1 MARPSRNLDRALLAA
16 GRALLP
22 EVGCAGL
29 TIRQV
34 AEAAGVNIGM
44 FHYHFKTRE
53 AFLRAVMQSA
63 YEEMF
68 ASFTLE
74 HAHPKGSTNAEHL
87 RALFRVLGRFLRD
100 NRKFMGRILSDAVGG
115 EPCAREFLRDNLPR
129 HAKVLAMLIGAGQ
142 AAGEFR
148 RMPVPQA
155 LGFCAGALASPILL
169 GGAIADSG
177 QLPEGLA
184 TQLGTALLTD
194 AAIDQ
199 RIDLALAAIA
209 APGPSP
215 GIAKRAPS
223 PGTSRRAPRKKK
235 GS

>member
-1 MARPSRNLDRALLAA
+1 MPPRPSRNLDRALLTA
-16 GRALLP
+16 GRVLYEKTGA
-22 EVGCAGL
+22 GGL

-34 AEAAGVNIGM
+34 ADAAGVNIGM

-53 AFLRAVMQSA
+53 VFLRAVMQSA

-68 ASFTLE
+68 ATFTLE

-115 EPCAREFLRDNLPR
+115 EACAREFLRDNLPR
-129 HAKVLAMLIGAGQ
+129 HANVLAMLIGAGQ

-155 LGFCAGALASPILL
+155 LGFCAGALASPILV

-177 QLPEGLA
+177 QLPDALA
-184 TQLGTALLTD
+184 AQLGTALLTD
-194 AAIDQ
+194 GAIDQ

-209 APGPSP
+209 APAG
-215 GIAKRAPS
+215 APN
-223 PGTSRRAPRKKK
+223 PGTRKRVSGKKK